1 MYGLCLVIEVVLS
14 NDLAFLL
21 SHLLLST
28 LMNLKLVMIV
38 MMVAMLTS
46 CGVFM
51 FWGATIFGFVLMLM
65 RRWAEANLLGGLLL
79 WISSTTR
86 ALRGFLISLD
96 GLGFVWILIYVHLY
110 TSLSNEYALGTN
122 EICIFL
128 CLQLLI
134 SRPFNLDSIDY
145 FHRNHWYD
153 ILPGFRWLHIIR
165 RCWRPM
171 YYLRGH

>member
-46 CGVFM
+46 CGVLM

-65 RRWAEANLLGGLLL
+65 RR
-79 WISSTTR
+79 
-86 ALRGFLISLD
+86 
-96 GLGFVWILIYVHLY
+96 
-110 TSLSNEYALGTN
+110 
-122 EICIFL
+122 
-128 CLQLLI
+128 
-134 SRPFNLDSIDY
+134 
-145 FHRNHWYD
+145 
-153 ILPGFRWLHIIR
+153 
-165 RCWRPM
+165 
-171 YYLRGH
+171 